1 MTKTKL
7 FNWLFALIVL
17 VAGLNLASCSDDDY
31 LPGEEEKVHVP
42 NANLLGQSRCT
53 QLAVFRKQ
61 GHDFLPTFLCFLPT
75 FFRNRDC
82 ASGENAT
89 CNLQLSLK
97 VGFMRER
104 VFSALYIPK

>member
-75 FFRNRDC
+75 FGAKIIVFSLLFC
-82 ASGENAT
+82 VFSLPSSGIEIVLVVRMQLAT
-89 CNLQLSLK
+89 CN
-97 VGFMRER
+97 FH
-104 VFSALYIPK
+104 